1 MEISWKLYFQL
12 LVQLILFLNF
22 SISVNRF
29 CLHEPCLLRAAALT
43 VQVKQHVCLQQVFG
57 SVHLAFGHVCT
68 QRHPKGNRVLV
79 GIFQLDRKPSERGA
93 LTIPAAWSVSCHRR
107 FLVHTPC
114 KAPTGPCRCSRCW
127 RTGSCGTG
135 SPDTPSVPAYWTSSD
150 TKQVWLDGFWVFFS
164 VMV

>member
-79 GIFQLDRKPSERGA
+79 AYLSARQ
-93 LTIPAAWSVSCHRR
+93 
-107 FLVHTPC
+107 
-114 KAPTGPCRCSRCW
+114 KA
-127 RTGSCGTG
+127 
-135 SPDTPSVPAYWTSSD
+135 
-150 TKQVWLDGFWVFFS
+150 Q
-164 VMV
+164 